1 MGNTFYRILF
11 LLTFLSYNF
20 NYAQDKIDKKI
31 LDESCSCIKKISL
44 DLEKSSKIDS
54 INSCIT
60 QSILTSQMENITKDL
75 SKILD
80 DQKGKIKD
88 TTYVSNKNINITLDK
103 DFEIIQKK
111 LFKDCT
117 SVKEL
122 MMSDEKESKNSVSDK
137 KKAREYY
144 SEGQK
149 YSAKEQYDLA
159 VVQYNKAVKSDPNFA
174 FAWDNMGLCYRK
186 LNRFEE
192 AIKCY
197 KKSLEIEP
205 NGTMPLQNMAVAY
218 DYLKDYKSAS
228 ETYLKIIKNNP
239 EDAEGYYGAGNA
251 FFSNQDFE
259 KGLDYI
265 FQAYLIYKKT
275 NSPYI
280 HDSETLIG
288 NYYKFLKENN
298 QIDLFNKVAAKYK
311 IQIQ

>member
-1 MGNTFYRILF
+1 MGNSFNRILF
-11 LLTFLSYNF
+11 LLVFLSYNF
-20 NYAQDKIDKKI
+20 NYAQDKIDQKI
-31 LDESCSCIKKISL
+31 IDESCSCIKKISL
-44 DLEKSSKIDS
+44 SLEKSSKIDS
-54 INSCIT
+54 LNSCVT
-60 QSILTSQMENITKDL
+60 QSILMSQMENITKDL

-88 TTYVSNKNINITLDK
+88 TTYVSGKNISITLDK
-103 DFEIIQKK
+103 DFDKIQKK
-111 LFKDCT
+111 LFQDCPY
-117 SVKEL
+117 VKSL
-122 MMSDEKESKNSVSDK
+122 MMSNEQESENSVSNK

-144 SEGQK
+144 SQGQK
-149 YSAKEQYDLA
+149 YSEKEQYDLA

-186 LNRFEE
+186 LNRYEE

-205 NGTMPLQNMAVAY
+205 KGTMPLQNMAVAY
-218 DYLKDYKSAS
+218 DFLKDYKSAS

-239 EDAEGYYGAGNA
+239 EDAEGYYGAGTA

-259 KGLDYI
+259 KGLDYM

-288 NYYKFLKENN
+288 NYYKFLKDNN

>member
-1 MGNTFYRILF
+1 MKKTFNGILF
-11 LLTFLSYNF
+11 LVAVFSF
-20 NYAQDKIDKKI
+20 SCSYAQDKIDQKT

-44 DLEKSSKIDS
+44 NLEKSSKIDS

-75 SKILD
+75 SKILE

-103 DFEIIQKK
+103 DFDIIQKK
-111 LFKDCT
+111 LFKDCQ

-137 KKAREYY
+137 KKARAFY
-144 SEGQK
+144 SQGQK
-149 YSAKEQYDLA
+149 YSENEQYDLA

-186 LNRFEE
+186 LNRYEE

-205 NGTMPLQNMAVAY
+205 NGTMPLQNIAIAY
-218 DYLKDYKSAS
+218 DFLKDYKAAS

-239 EDAEGYYGAGNA
+239 DDAEGYYGAGNA

-259 KGLDYI
+259 KGLDYM

-280 HDSETLIG
+280 HDSETLIA

-298 QIDLFNKVAAKYK
+298 QIDLFNKVAAKYN
-311 IQIQ
+311 IQMQ